1 MSKEND
7 YIKKIDEQAE
17 RRFLTAPVTA
27 EKRDAAIGTELIE
40 VVGYAALYDSPTTLG
55 WYEESIA
62 PGAFDDVMQD
72 DVRCLFN
79 HDPNFV
85 LARSQKGQGT
95 LKLELDSKGLRYS
108 YTTPDRQFA
117 KDLQDMILTGDVS
130 QSSFSFR
137 VKLAEWTYAEGPGE
151 MDKRR
156 ITKLER
162 LYDVAPVTYPAYADT
177 SIAKRSADAARPAPK
192 KRRLNNVLKSKIQL
206 ATI

>member
-1 MSKEND
+1 MSKPQID
-7 YIKKIDEQAE
+7 YIINIDQQAE
-17 RRFLTAPVTA
+17 RRFLVNPVKA
-27 EKRDAAIGTELIE
+27 EKRATADGTELVEI
-40 VVGYAALYDSPTTLG
+40 VGYAALFDSPTILG

-62 PGAFDDVMQD
+62 PGAFDDVLKD

-85 LARSQKGQGT
+85 LARSASGT
-95 LKLELDSKGLRYS
+95 LKLELDEKGLLYR

-137 VKLAEWTYAEGPGE
+137 VKSAEWVYAKQPNEI
-151 MDKRR
+151 DKRY

-177 SIAKRSADAARPAPK
+177 TVAKRSADAERPSPEQ
-192 KRRLNNVLKSKIQL
+192 RRLNHVLKSKIHL

>member
-1 MSKEND
+1 MSKEKD
-7 YIKKIDEQAE
+7 YIKNIDEQAE
-17 RRFLTAPVTA
+17 RRFLVSPVKA
-27 EKRDAAIGTELIE
+27 EKRAAADGTELIE
-40 VVGYAALYDSPTTLG
+40 IVGYAALYDSPTQLG

-62 PGAFDDVMQD
+62 PGAFDDVLQD

-85 LARSQKGQGT
+85 LARSTSGT
-95 LKLELDSKGLRYS
+95 LKLEVDDKGLRYS

-137 VKLAEWTYAEGPGE
+137 VKSAEWVYAEKPGE

-177 SIAKRSADAARPAPK
+177 SVAKRSAEASRPAPE
-192 KRRLNNVLKSKIQL
+192 KRRLNNVLKTKIQL